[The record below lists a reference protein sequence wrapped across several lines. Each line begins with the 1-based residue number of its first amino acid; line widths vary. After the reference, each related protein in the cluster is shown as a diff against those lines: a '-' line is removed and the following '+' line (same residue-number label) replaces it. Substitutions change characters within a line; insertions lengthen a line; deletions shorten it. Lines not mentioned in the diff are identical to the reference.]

1 MTTKQV
7 RDMFFAPET
16 HFSRAE
22 DRALAREDLIYNV
35 TEDLLVLMERLDV
48 SKKELA
54 RRLGR
59 SKSYVTQL
67 LSGARNMTLGTLS
80 DVCFA
85 LDTAPRITLLD
96 DDGSGIPGEYGEAH
110 WEEQQDDTKSSR
122 YEVLN
127 RRNVIDRQDPSH
139 WVNEAA

>member
-1 MTTKQV
+1 
-7 RDMFFAPET
+7 MFFAPGT
-16 HFSRAE
+16 DFSRAE

-35 TEDLLVLMERLDV
+35 TEDMLVAMERADV

-80 DVCFA
+80 DICFA
-85 LDTAPRITLLD
+85 LDITPRITILD
-96 DDGSGIPGEYGEAH
+96 APASENPAASDEGGWEA
-110 WEEQQDDTKSSR
+110 EDIDMPR
-122 YEVLN
+122 YEVLQ
-127 RRNVIDRQDPSH
+127 RRNIIDRQDRGF
-139 WVNEAA
+139 WVTEAA

>member
-1 MTTKQV
+1 MSTKQV
-7 RDMFFAPET
+7 REMFFTSGT

-22 DRALAREDLIYNV
+22 DRAQAREELIFNV
-35 TEDLLVLMERLDV
+35 TEDLLVLMERMEV

-67 LSGARNMTLGTLS
+67 LNGARNMTLGTLS
-80 DVCFA
+80 DICFA
-85 LDTAPRITLLD
+85 LDVAPRINLLD
-96 DDGSGIPGEYGEAH
+96 GDGGDFSDEPGNAH
-110 WEEQQDDTKSSR
+110 WEEHSDDDAR
-122 YEVLN
+122 IHYEILS
-127 RRNVIDRQDPSH
+127 RRNVVDRRDPSH